1 MNGRLA
7 LPLGVLALWL
17 LAALLGGWLP
27 LAPGDIDLA
36 HILAPP
42 GADAPLGR
50 DDLGRGVADRL
61 IAGARLSLVVA
72 VVVVAVS
79 ALVGTVIGV
88 LSAWI
93 GGWVDALVVALVD
106 LVLAF
111 PGILLAIALAGLLG
125 PSVGNVVIALAAVSW
140 VGYARLA
147 RAQTASVMRREH
159 VLAAGLLGVPTYRI
173 LARHVLPLIAAP
185 LLVEATFGLGAAV
198 MAEAGLS
205 FLGLG
210 AQPPTASWGAMLRDG
225 VRYMLVAPHLVL
237 APGLAVF
244 ACVLSV
250 NLLGDR
256 LRDAWDVRG
265 RSVGQRPGSRNET
278 RVGG

>member
-1 MNGRLA
+1 MSPARL
-7 LPLGVLALWL
+7 LPPAVLGLWL
-17 LAALLGGWLP
+17 LAALAGPL
-27 LAPGDIDLA
+27 LAPAAERIDLDG
-36 HILAPP
+36 ILAPP
-42 GADAPLGR
+42 ALDAPLGR
-50 DDLGRGVADRL
+50 DELGRPVAERL
-61 IAGARLSLVVA
+61 IAGAGLSLFTA

-79 ALVGTVIGV
+79 AAFGTLVGV
-88 LSAWI
+88 LSAWA
-93 GGWVDALVVALVD
+93 GGWVETAAVAVMD
-106 LVLAF
+106 VVLAF
-111 PGILLAIALAGLLG
+111 PGILLAIALAGLMG
-125 PSVGNVVIALAAVSW
+125 PGPGNVILALSAVSW

-147 RAQTASVMRREH
+147 RAQTASVMQRDH
-159 VLAAGLLGVPTYRI
+159 VQAASLLGVPAGRI
-173 LARHVLPLIAAP
+173 VLRHVLPLVAAP

-244 ACVLSV
+244 ACVLAV

-256 LRDAWDVRG
+256 LRDVWDVRG
-265 RSVGQRPGSRNET
+265 RSGAPAGR
-278 RVGG
+278 GG